1 MDQIKILVTG
11 ANGFIGTYLLPLL
24 KTSFDVLGL
33 QRAGVE
39 SSGMMNVDYCNQSEL
54 NSIFNSFQPNVV
66 IHLASNTSRTRSMS
80 ELPLFLESN
89 VKVTNAILLAGST
102 LSKPPK
108 YIFLSSAEVYGPQSG
123 RLSEDA
129 PLNPASPYG
138 ISKVYSEELFSFY
151 HRNYGISAHILRLF
165 NAYGVGQ
172 SKGFFFADIL
182 DAHKNKREFQM
193 TRGEQKRDFI
203 YIGDVVRAI
212 EMFIHRPDIL
222 EYVNLSSGNALSLN
236 AITTLFNEK
245 VNGSLNVNQCLPYRT
260 NELWEVSGNNN
271 RLLSLGFTIN
281 FTIEMGLNAMLE
293 YEKV

>member
-1 MDQIKILVTG
+1 MDQIKVLVTG
-11 ANGFIGTYLLPLL
+11 ANGFIGTHLMPFLQSTYE
-24 KTSFDVLGL
+24 VLGL
-33 QRAGVE
+33 QRNGADRIGYKQ
-39 SSGMMNVDYCNQSEL
+39 VDYSNQSEI
-54 NSIFNSFQPNVV
+54 NSIFKSFKPHVV

-80 ELPLFLESN
+80 ELPQFLESN
-89 VKVTNAILLAGST
+89 VQLTNAILLAGST

-123 RLSEDA
+123 SLSEDS

-138 ISKVYSEELFSFY
+138 ISKVYSEELFDFY
-151 HRNYGISAHILRLF
+151 HRNYGVSAHILRLF

-172 SKGFFFADIL
+172 NKGFFFADLL
-182 DAHKNKREFQM
+182 DAYKSKREFQM

-212 EMFIHRPDIL
+212 EMFIHRPVIL

-236 AITTLFNEK
+236 AITALFNEK
-245 VNGSLNVNQCLPYRT
+245 VKGSLTVNQCLPYRT
-260 NELWEVSGNNN
+260 NELWEVSGNNS
-271 RLLSLGFTIN
+271 RLLSLGFTMN

-293 YEKV
+293 G

>member
-1 MDQIKILVTG
+1 MDQIKVLVTG
-11 ANGFIGTYLLPLL
+11 SNGFIGTYLMPFLQS
-24 KTSFDVLGL
+24 TYEVLGL
-33 QRAGVE
+33 QRNGADRIGYKQ
-39 SSGMMNVDYCNQSEL
+39 VDYSNQSEI
-54 NSIFNSFQPNVV
+54 NSIFKSFKPHVV

-80 ELPLFLESN
+80 ELPQFLESN
-89 VKVTNAILLAGST
+89 VQLTNAILLAGST

-123 RLSEDA
+123 SLSEDS

-138 ISKVYSEELFSFY
+138 ISKVYSEDLFDFY
-151 HRNYGISAHILRLF
+151 HRNYGVSAHILRLF

-172 SKGFFFADIL
+172 NKGFFFADLL
-182 DAHKNKREFQM
+182 DAYKSKREFQM

-203 YIGDVVRAI
+203 YIEDVVRAI

-236 AITTLFNEK
+236 AITALFNEK
-245 VNGSLNVNQCLPYRT
+245 VKGSLTVNQCLPYRT
-260 NELWEVSGNNN
+260 NELWEVSGNNS
-271 RLLSLGFTIN
+271 RLLSLGFTMN

-293 YEKV
+293 G

>member
-1 MDQIKILVTG
+1 MDQIKVLVTG
-11 ANGFIGTYLLPLL
+11 ANGFIGTYLMPFLQS
-24 KTSFDVLGL
+24 TYEVLGL
-33 QRAGVE
+33 QRNGADRIGYKQ
-39 SSGMMNVDYCNQSEL
+39 VDYSNQSEI
-54 NSIFNSFQPNVV
+54 NSIFKSFKPHVV

-80 ELPLFLESN
+80 ELPQFLESN
-89 VKVTNAILLAGST
+89 VQLTNAILLAGST

-108 YIFLSSAEVYGPQSG
+108 YIFLSSAEVYGPQIGS
-123 RLSEDA
+123 LSEDT

-138 ISKVYSEELFSFY
+138 ISKVYSEELFDFY
-151 HRNYGISAHILRLF
+151 HRNYGVSAHILRLF

-172 SKGFFFADIL
+172 NKGFFFADLL
-182 DAHKNKREFQM
+182 DAYKSKREFQM

-236 AITTLFNEK
+236 AITALFNEK
-245 VNGSLNVNQCLPYRT
+245 VKGSLTVNQCLPYRT
-260 NELWEVSGNNN
+260 NELWEVSGNNS
-271 RLLSLGFTIN
+271 RLLSLGFTMN

-293 YEKV
+293 G